1 MPAQLQVNTDYFT
14 LNNGN
19 KIPAV
24 GLGTWQATNEDEAYR
39 AVLAALKNGYKHI
52 DTAAIYGNEEQVGK
66 AIKDSGVPREEL
78 FVTTKLWN
86 ADHKNIEEALE
97 TSLKKLG
104 LDYVDLYLIHWP
116 ASIDKSTN
124 KPYTDFDYV
133 DTYRGLQKVY
143 KNSKKIRAI
152 GVSNFT
158 KKKLERLL
166 SSEGVDVVPAV
177 NQIEAHPLLTQPELY
192 DYLKEKGIVLEAYSP
207 LGSTNSPLFK
217 NETIVKIAEK
227 NGFEPAQVLVSWAIQ
242 RKTVV
247 LPKSVTES
255 RVISNLKTFTLPSE
269 DFETLNKLSEKDG
282 VVRTCNPAFNNFD
295 D

>member
-97 TSLKKLG
+97 TSLKKLTSQ
-104 LDYVDLYLIHWP
+104 LINHTL
-116 ASIDKSTN
+116 ILIT
-124 KPYTDFDYV
+124 
-133 DTYRGLQKVY
+133 LILIEVY
-143 KNSKKIRAI
+143 KKFIRTARKSEQLVFLI
-152 GVSNFT
+152 SPKRNWKGYCLRKVSMLF
-158 KKKLERLL
+158 LL
-166 SSEGVDVVPAV
+166 STK
-177 NQIEAHPLLTQPELY
+177 LKLTH
-192 DYLKEKGIVLEAYSP
+192 
-207 LGSTNSPLFK
+207 
-217 NETIVKIAEK
+217 
-227 NGFEPAQVLVSWAIQ
+227 
-242 RKTVV
+242 
-247 LPKSVTES
+247 
-255 RVISNLKTFTLPSE
+255 
-269 DFETLNKLSEKDG
+269 
-282 VVRTCNPAFNNFD
+282 C
-295 D
+295 

>member
-104 LDYVDLYLIHWP
+104 LNYVDLYLIHWP

-133 DTYRGLQKVY
+133 DTYRGLQKF
-143 KNSKKIRAI
+143 IRTARKSEQLVFLI
-152 GVSNFT
+152 SPKRNWKGYCLRKVSMLF
-158 KKKLERLL
+158 LL
-166 SSEGVDVVPAV
+166 STK
-177 NQIEAHPLLTQPELY
+177 LKLTH
-192 DYLKEKGIVLEAYSP
+192 
-207 LGSTNSPLFK
+207 
-217 NETIVKIAEK
+217 
-227 NGFEPAQVLVSWAIQ
+227 
-242 RKTVV
+242 
-247 LPKSVTES
+247 
-255 RVISNLKTFTLPSE
+255 
-269 DFETLNKLSEKDG
+269 
-282 VVRTCNPAFNNFD
+282 C
-295 D
+295 